1 MAHFFDQLLSNR
13 GLQSAPKPLC
23 KLNVT
28 DEEYAELKDVI
39 RQSLINNTSSCYGK
53 EYALFYAEVWR
64 REYNGGKMS
73 KDRVAEYAE
82 IDSTLSDV
90 LYKNARKALRS
101 LDIPVI
107 QQNNN
112 QYFRTLLL
120 QGGLPMAYVINN
132 DGFNRYEMFL
142 KSLLKET
149 SRLTIDWDNPNCI
162 EDFSCVSYLR
172 KTDRNEFF
180 FAVSLQIVHAINSKN
195 HDLLP
200 YSLESNEF
208 KLLTERLEKEH
219 ERVQSLVITNP
230 PTLQWKL
237 EIEDG
242 PQKIGTF
249 LYHLTSLKTIYSSM
263 IEGLNPQECFQFDLF
278 VSQKYVATYKKVSSN
293 QEEYIATYKMVNSDN
308 REFEWRCENII
319 DVKVITDN
327 EQELFPSVIGS
338 CPPNISIPQ
347 LFQKKNEHYV
357 LQNGDTASECLV
369 LYPPQWSIDDSRDLP
384 EKEILV
390 NGESFRYIELPEVR
404 ECDCLRFTNIKTG
417 DSIKLENLTSKYSVI
432 YGGLYLSWLEKSN
445 YALLKNR
452 PLITVYNENGDRLS
466 NNKTEIFY
474 RSFGTKD
481 WQPYSQQSNLV
492 PGLNEIK
499 VKFPDGSF
507 DIRLFYFIG
516 NMSFSTYEAE
526 ANKATIQCCSNNWGR
541 VYPVMQPNVEYEEK
555 GVNRW
560 SVRRRVES
568 NRIPSTC
575 SFEIRNGNNPPLKI
589 SIPSP
594 YVGLCLIKNDDDL
607 VESKSMIS
615 YGELS
620 DYKILCFGTNR
631 QVIKFEY
638 VGASNLGNH
647 ISISQ
652 NVKQG
657 ITSLSNYEEPISR
670 IFNIN
675 GVGSFD
681 RLASVRITIGEKS
694 FFVRHF
700 TLDTK
705 NNQTSNAIEVCRINE
720 DDSFVNTTDDL
731 YACRLI
737 SSSEKGEPSY
747 FLLEKR
753 DCGNYA
759 FPEDAEDGNYV
770 VFSSTFARQHVVPR
784 FYRLENHN
792 ICDDSVEE
800 RKSQKQRNIEE
811 WKTALSNAEI
821 STSNDWKNVVL
832 YIEIADKFRLPFKTF
847 NAISVA
853 VSTPELMTKL
863 LLRLVMDGKIDSLMS
878 ALMKIEQ
885 ECAMAFHWTSPQIL
899 SQILDNELENYPDCI
914 KMDVYRRL
922 QNSLLSLMTFTLDS
936 DVAELMTRFL
946 CGNLKNEEIDSITNA
961 EMNEY
966 KSKAIGRNNDGN
978 FNDDLPVAD
987 LPLMHGYYNSNLPIL
1002 PYQKTMI
1009 DSPLF
1014 VYEYTQGWNDGLWD
1028 PSPEGMQRRRIVN
1041 FYRIHYKYVYYDIL
1055 VKMLK

>member
-1 MAHFFDQLLSNR
+1 MPRFFDQLLSNR
-13 GLQSAPKPLC
+13 GLQSAPIPLC

-28 DEEYAELKDVI
+28 DEEYAELKNVI
-39 RQSLINNTSSCYGK
+39 RQSFKDNASSCYGK

-64 REYNGGKMS
+64 REYNGRTMS

-82 IDSTLSDV
+82 IDSSLSEV
-90 LYKNARKALRS
+90 MYENARKALRS
-101 LDIPVI
+101 LNIPII

-120 QGGLPMAYVINN
+120 QGGLPMAYVINK
-132 DGFNRYEMFL
+132 DGFNRYELFL

-149 SRLTIDWDNPNCI
+149 SRLMIDWDNPNCI
-162 EDFSCVSYLR
+162 ENLSCVRYLL

-180 FAVSLQIVHAINSKN
+180 YAISLQIVHAINSKN
-195 HDLLP
+195 RDLLP

-208 KLLTERLEKEH
+208 RSLTERLEKERD
-219 ERVQSLVITNP
+219 RVQSLVITNP

-237 EIEDG
+237 KIADG
-242 PQKIGTF
+242 SQKAGIF
-249 LYHLTSLKTIYSSM
+249 LYSLTSLKTIYSSM

-278 VSQKYVATYKKVSSN
+278 VSQKYVATYKKVSLN
-293 QEEYIATYKMVNSDN
+293 QEGNLATYKMVNSDN
-308 REFEWRCENII
+308 REFEWRCENVI
-319 DVKVITDN
+319 DVKVIADN
-327 EQELFPSVIGS
+327 DQELFPSVIGC
-338 CPPNISIPQ
+338 CPPNISVPQ
-347 LFQKKNEHYV
+347 LFQKKNDYYV
-357 LQNGDTASECLV
+357 QQNGYTASECLV
-369 LYPPQWSIDDSRDLP
+369 LYPPQWHIGDSQGLL
-384 EKEILV
+384 EEEILV
-390 NGESFRYIELPEVR
+390 NGESFRYVELPEVR
-404 ECDCLRFTNIKTG
+404 ECDFLSFTNIET
-417 DSIKLENLTSKYSVI
+417 DESIQLKNISSKYSVI
-432 YGGLYLSWLEKSN
+432 YGGLYHPWLEKSN

-452 PLITVYNENGDRLS
+452 PLITIYNEDGDRLPNS
-466 NNKTEIFY
+466 QANMFY
-474 RSFGTKD
+474 RSKGTKD
-481 WQPYSQQSNLV
+481 WLQYTQRSNLV
-492 PGLNEIK
+492 TGLNEIK
-499 VKFPDGSF
+499 IEFPDGSF
-507 DIRLFYFIG
+507 DIRMFYFIG
-516 NMSFSTYEAE
+516 NMSFSTFDAE
-526 ANKATIQCCSNNWGR
+526 ANEATIQCSSNWGS
-541 VYPVMQPNVEYEEK
+541 VFPVRQPNVEYEKK
-555 GVNRW
+555 GINKW
-560 SVRRRVES
+560 SVRRTVES

-575 SFEIRNGNNPPLKI
+575 SFEIKNGENPPLKI

-594 YVGLCLIKNDDDL
+594 YVGLCLIKNDDEL
-607 VESKSMIS
+607 VESESMIS

-620 DYKILCFGTNR
+620 DYKILCSGTKR

-638 VGASNLGNH
+638 VGTNIQENH

-657 ITSLSNYEEPISR
+657 ITPLSNYEEPISR

-675 GVGSFD
+675 GVGSFN
-681 RLASVRITIGEKS
+681 RFASVMISIGENS

-720 DDSFVNTTDDL
+720 DASFMYTADDL

-737 SSSEKGEPSY
+737 SANEVGEPSY

-759 FPEDAEDGNYV
+759 FPKEAEDGNYV
-770 VFSSTFARQHVVPR
+770 VFSSTFARQRVVPR

-899 SQILDNELENYPDCI
+899 SKILDNELENYPDCI

-936 DVAELMTRFL
+936 DIAETMTRFL
-946 CGNLKNEEIDSITNA
+946 CGNLENKKIDAITNA

-966 KSKAIGRNNDGN
+966 KSRAIGRNNDGN
-978 FNDDLPVAD
+978 FNGDLPVAV
-987 LPLMHGYYNSNLPIL
+987 LPLKHGYYNSNLRIL

>member
-1 MAHFFDQLLSNR
+1 MARFFDQLLSNR
-13 GLQSAPKPLC
+13 GLQSAPIPLC

-28 DEEYAELKDVI
+28 DEEYAELKNVI
-39 RQSLINNTSSCYGK
+39 RQSLENNASSCYGK

-82 IDSTLSDV
+82 IDSSRSDV
-90 LYKNARKALRS
+90 MYENARKALRS
-101 LDIPVI
+101 LNIPII

-120 QGGLPMAYVINN
+120 QGGLPMAYVINK
-132 DGFNRYEMFL
+132 DGFNRYELFL

-149 SRLTIDWDNPNCI
+149 SRLMIDWDNPNCI
-162 EDFSCVSYLR
+162 EDLSCVSYLR

-180 FAVSLQIVHAINSKN
+180 YAVSLQIVHAINSKN

-219 ERVQSLVITNP
+219 ERVQSLVIKNP

-293 QEEYIATYKMVNSDN
+293 QEENIATYKMVNSDN
-308 REFEWRCENII
+308 REFEWRCENVI

-369 LYPPQWSIDDSRDLP
+369 LYPPQWRIDDLRDLP

-390 NGESFRYIELPEVR
+390 NGESFRYIELPEVGK
-404 ECDCLRFTNIKTG
+404 CDFLRFSNIETR
-417 DSIKLENLTSKYSVI
+417 DSIQLKNLTSKYSVI

-452 PLITVYNENGDRLS
+452 PLITVYNEDGDRC
-466 NNKTEIFY
+466 NETKIFY

-499 VKFPDGSF
+499 VEFPDGSF
-507 DIRLFYFIG
+507 DVRLFYFIG
-516 NMSFSTYEAE
+516 NMSFSTFDAE
-526 ANKATIQCCSNNWGR
+526 ANEATIQCSSNWGS
-541 VYPVMQPNVEYEEK
+541 VFPVRQPNVEYEK
-555 GVNRW
+555 KDINKW
-560 SVRRRVES
+560 SVRRAVES

-575 SFEIRNGNNPPLKI
+575 SFEIKNGENPPLKI

-594 YVGLCLIKNDDDL
+594 YVGLCLIKNDDEL
-607 VESKSMIS
+607 VESESMIS

-620 DYKILCFGTNR
+620 DYKILCSGTKR

-638 VGASNLGNH
+638 VGANIQGNH

-657 ITSLSNYEEPISR
+657 ITSLSSYEEPISR

-675 GVGSFD
+675 GVGSFN
-681 RLASVRITIGEKS
+681 RFASVMITIGEKS

-720 DDSFVNTTDDL
+720 DALFIYTTDDL
-731 YACRLI
+731 YACRLV
-737 SSSEKGEPSY
+737 SSNEVGEPSY

-759 FPEDAEDGNYV
+759 FPEETEDGNYV
-770 VFSSTFARQHVVPR
+770 VFSSNFARQRVVPR

-792 ICDDSVEE
+792 ICDAPDED
-800 RKSQKQRNIEE
+800 RKSQRQRNIEE
-811 WKTALSNAEI
+811 WKSALSEAKVI
-821 STSNDWKNVVL
+821 TSNDWKNVVL

-847 NAISVA
+847 NAISAA

-863 LLRLVMDGKIDSLMS
+863 LLRLVMDDKIDSLMS

-885 ECAMAFHWTSPQIL
+885 ECAMAFHWISRQMLPQML
-899 SQILDNELENYPDCI
+899 GNELESYPEPL
-914 KMDVYRRL
+914 KMILFCQLKD
-922 QNSLLSLMTFTLDS
+922 SLLSLMTFTLDS
-936 DVAELMTRFL
+936 DIAELMTRFL
-946 CGNLKNEEIDSITNA
+946 CGNLKNKKIDSITNA

-966 KSKAIGRNNDGN
+966 KSRAIGRNNDGN
-978 FNDDLPVAD
+978 FNSDLPVAE
-987 LPLMHGYYNSNLPIL
+987 LPLIHGYYNSNLPIL

>member
-53 EYALFYAEVWR
+53 EYALFYAEVLR

-208 KLLTERLEKEH
+208 KSLTERLEKE
-219 ERVQSLVITNP
+219 RAKLQSLVIANP

-237 EIEDG
+237 KIADG
-242 PQKIGTF
+242 SQKTGTF
-249 LYHLTSLKTIYSSM
+249 LYSLTSLKTIYSSM

-278 VSQKYVATYKKVSSN
+278 VSQKYVATYKKVSLN
-293 QEEYIATYKMVNSDN
+293 QEGNLATYKRVNSDN
-308 REFEWRCENII
+308 REFEWLGENVI
-319 DVKVITDN
+319 DVKVIADN
-327 EQELFPSVIGS
+327 EQELFPSVIGC
-338 CPPNISIPQ
+338 CPPNISVPQ
-347 LFQKKNEHYV
+347 LFQKKNEYYV
-357 LQNGDTASECLV
+357 QQNGYTAPESLV
-369 LYPPQWSIDDSRDLP
+369 LYPPQWRIGDSQSLI
-384 EKEILV
+384 EKEIWV
-390 NGESFRYIELPEVR
+390 NGENFRYVELPEVR
-404 ECDCLRFTNIKTG
+404 ECDFLNFTNTET
-417 DSIKLENLTSKYSVI
+417 DESIQLKNISSKYSVI
-432 YGGLYLSWLEKSN
+432 YGGLYHPWLEKSN
-445 YALLKNR
+445 YALLSNR
-452 PLITVYNENGDRLS
+452 PLITVYSEDGDRLP
-466 NNKTEIFY
+466 NNQANMFY
-474 RSFGTKD
+474 RSIGTRD
-481 WQPYSQQSNLV
+481 WLPYMRNTNPVS
-492 PGLNEIK
+492 GLNEIK
-499 VKFPDGSF
+499 IVFPDGSF

-516 NMSFSTYEAE
+516 NMSFEIFEAE
-526 ANKATIQCCSNNWGR
+526 ANQATIQCISNWGN
-541 VYPVMQPNVEYEEK
+541 VFPVRQPNVEYQER
-555 GVNRW
+555 GRNRW
-560 SVRRRVES
+560 SVRRIVEG

-575 SFEIRNGNNPPLKI
+575 SFEIRNGQNPPLKI

-594 YVGLCLIKNDDDL
+594 YVGQCLIKNDDEL
-607 VESKSMIS
+607 VESNSMIS

-620 DYKILCFGTNR
+620 DYKILCSGTRNP
-631 QVIKFEY
+631 VIKFEY
-638 VGASNLGNH
+638 VGANNQGNH

-657 ITSLSNYEEPISR
+657 ITPLSNYEEPISR
-670 IFNIN
+670 IFNTN
-675 GVGSFD
+675 GIGSFD
-681 RLASVRITIGEKS
+681 RSTSVKIKIGEES
-694 FFVRHF
+694 FLERHF

-705 NNQTSNAIEVCRINE
+705 SNQVLNAIEVCRINE
-720 DDSFVNTTDDL
+720 DASFMYTTDDL
-731 YACRLI
+731 YACRLV
-737 SSSEKGEPSY
+737 SSNEVGEASY

-759 FPEDAEDGNYV
+759 FPEEAEDGNYV
-770 VFSSTFARQHVVPR
+770 VFSSNFARQRVVPR

-792 ICDDSVEE
+792 ICDDPIED

-811 WKTALSNAEI
+811 WKSALLNANI
-821 STSNDWKNVVL
+821 NTSDWRNVVL
-832 YIEIADKFRLPFKTF
+832 YIEIANKFQLPFKTF
-847 NAISVA
+847 NAVSVA
-853 VSTPELMTKL
+853 VSTPELMAKL
-863 LLRLVMDGKIDSLMS
+863 LLRLVIDGKIDSLMS

-885 ECAMAFHWTSPQIL
+885 ECAMAFHWISHQIL
-899 SQILDNELENYPDCI
+899 SQTQGNELENYPEPLKNI
-914 KMDVYRRL
+914 VLVQLM
-922 QNSLLSLMTFTLDS
+922 NSLRSLMTYTLDS

-946 CGNLKNEEIDSITNA
+946 CGNLENRERDFITIP

-966 KSKAIGRNNDGN
+966 RARAIGRNNDEN
-978 FNDDLPVAD
+978 FNADLPVAE
-987 LPLMHGYYNSNLPIL
+987 LPLNQRYYNFNPHIP

-1014 VYEYTQGWNDGLWD
+1014 VYEYTQGWNDRLWD
-1028 PSPEGMQRRRIVN
+1028 SSDEGLRRRRIIN

-1055 VKMLK
+1055 TKMLR

>member
-1 MAHFFDQLLSNR
+1 MAFFFDQLLSNR
-13 GLQSAPKPLC
+13 GLQSAPIPLC

-28 DEEYAELKDVI
+28 DEEYAELKNVI
-39 RQSLINNTSSCYGK
+39 RQSLINKASSCYGK

-82 IDSTLSDV
+82 INSSLSDV
-90 LYKNARKALRS
+90 MYENARNALRS
-101 LDIPVI
+101 LNIPII

-120 QGGLPMAYVINN
+120 QGGLPMAYVINK
-132 DGFNRYEMFL
+132 DGFNRYELFL

-149 SRLTIDWDNPNCI
+149 SRLMIDWDNPNCI
-162 EDFSCVSYLR
+162 EDLSCVSYLR

-180 FAVSLQIVHAINSKN
+180 YAVSLQIVHAINSKN

-293 QEEYIATYKMVNSDN
+293 QEENIATYKMVNSDN
-308 REFEWRCENII
+308 REFEWRCENVI

-369 LYPPQWSIDDSRDLP
+369 LYPPQWSIDDSRDLL

-417 DSIKLENLTSKYSVI
+417 DSIQLKNLTSKYSVI

-452 PLITVYNENGDRLS
+452 PLITVYNEDGDRC
-466 NNKTEIFY
+466 NETKIFY

-499 VKFPDGSF
+499 VEFPDGSF

-516 NMSFSTYEAE
+516 NMFFSTFDAE
-526 ANKATIQCCSNNWGR
+526 ANEATIQCSSSWGS
-541 VYPVMQPNVEYEEK
+541 VFPVRQPNVEYEKK
-555 GVNRW
+555 GINKW
-560 SVRRRVES
+560 SVRRTVES

-575 SFEIRNGNNPPLKI
+575 SFEIKNGENPPLKI

-594 YVGLCLIKNDDDL
+594 YVGLCLIKNDDEL
-607 VESKSMIS
+607 VESESMIS

-620 DYKILCFGTNR
+620 DYKILCSGTKR
-631 QVIKFEY
+631 QLIKFEY
-638 VGASNLGNH
+638 VGTNIQGNH

-657 ITSLSNYEEPISR
+657 ITPLSNYEEPISR

-675 GVGSFD
+675 GIGSFN
-681 RLASVRITIGEKS
+681 RLASVKITIGEKS

-700 TLDTK
+700 TLDTR

-720 DDSFVNTTDDL
+720 DASFIYTTDDL
-731 YACRLI
+731 YACRLV
-737 SSSEKGEPSY
+737 SSNEGGEPSY
-747 FLLEKR
+747 ILLEKR

-759 FPEDAEDGNYV
+759 FPKEAEDGNYV
-770 VFSSTFARQHVVPR
+770 VFSSTFARQRVVPR

-792 ICDDSVEE
+792 ICDAPVED

-811 WKTALSNAEI
+811 WKSALSEAKVI
-821 STSNDWKNVVL
+821 TSNDWKNVVL

-847 NAISVA
+847 NAILVA

-863 LLRLVMDGKIDSLMS
+863 LLRLVMDDKIDSLTS

-885 ECAMAFHWTSPQIL
+885 ECAMAFHWISRQMLPQIL
-899 SQILDNELENYPDCI
+899 GDELENYPDSL
-914 KMDVYRRL
+914 KMDVYCRL
-922 QNSLLSLMTFTLDS
+922 KNSLLSLMTFTLDS

-946 CGNLKNEEIDSITNA
+946 CGNLENKEIDSITNA

-966 KSKAIGRNNDGN
+966 RSRAKGRNNDGN
-978 FNDDLPVAD
+978 FNGDLPVAE
-987 LPLMHGYYNSNLPIL
+987 LPLKHGYYNSSLHIL

-1014 VYEYTQGWNDGLWD
+1014 VYEYMQGWNDCLWG
-1028 PSPEGMQRRRIVN
+1028 SSLEGMLRRRIIN

>member
-1 MAHFFDQLLSNR
+1 MARFFDQLLSNR
-13 GLQSAPKPLC
+13 GLQSAPIPLC

-28 DEEYAELKDVI
+28 DEEYAELKNVI
-39 RQSLINNTSSCYGK
+39 RQSLINNASSCYGK

-82 IDSTLSDV
+82 INSSLSDV
-90 LYKNARKALRS
+90 MYENARNALRS
-101 LDIPVI
+101 LNIPII

-120 QGGLPMAYVINN
+120 QGGLPMAYVINEEN
-132 DGFNRYEMFL
+132 EECVSRYELFL

-149 SRLTIDWDNPNCI
+149 SRLMIDWDNPNCI
-162 EDFSCVSYLR
+162 ENLSCVHHLR
-172 KTDRNEFF
+172 KTERNEFF
-180 FAVSLQIVHAINSKN
+180 YAVSLQIVHAINSN
-195 HDLLP
+195 NRDLLP
-200 YSLESNEF
+200 YSLESDEF
-208 KLLTERLEKEH
+208 ESLTERLEMERK
-219 ERVQSLVITNP
+219 RVQALVITNP

-237 EIEDG
+237 KIAEG
-242 PQKIGTF
+242 SQKVGIF
-249 LYHLTSLKTIYSSM
+249 LYSLTSLKTIYSSM

-293 QEEYIATYKMVNSDN
+293 QEENIATYKMVNSDN
-308 REFEWRCENII
+308 REFEWRCENVI

-347 LFQKKNEHYV
+347 LFQKKNEYYV

-369 LYPPQWSIDDSRDLP
+369 LYPPQWRIDDLRDLP

-390 NGESFRYIELPEVR
+390 NGESFRYVELPEVR
-404 ECDCLRFTNIKTG
+404 ECDFLRFTNIETR
-417 DSIKLENLTSKYSVI
+417 DSIQLKNLTSKYSVI
-432 YGGLYLSWLEKSN
+432 YGGLYLSWLKKSN
-445 YALLKNR
+445 YALLRNR
-452 PLITVYNENGDRLS
+452 PLVTVYNEDGDRLP
-466 NNKTEIFY
+466 NNQANMFY
-474 RSFGTKD
+474 RSLGTRD
-481 WQPYSQQSNLV
+481 WLPYTQRSNLV

-499 VKFPDGSF
+499 VKLPDGSF
-507 DIRLFYFIG
+507 DIRRFYFIG
-516 NMSFSTYEAE
+516 NMSFSIDEAK
-526 ANKATIQCCSNNWGR
+526 ANEATIQCCSNWGR
-541 VYPVMQPNVEYEEK
+541 VYPVMQPNVEYKEK

-575 SFEIRNGNNPPLKI
+575 SFEIKNGENPPLKI

-705 NNQTSNAIEVCRINE
+705 NNQTSNAIEVSRINE

-770 VFSSTFARQHVVPR
+770 VFSSTFARQRVVPR

-821 STSNDWKNVVL
+821 STSNDWKNVAL

-885 ECAMAFHWTSPQIL
+885 ECAMAFHWISPEILPQIL
-899 SQILDNELENYPDCI
+899 GVVLENYPDE
-914 KMDVYRRL
+914 RL
-922 QNSLLSLMTFTLDS
+922 LGMVRDSLHSLMIFTLDS
-936 DVAELMTRFL
+936 DIAETMTRFL
-946 CGNLKNEEIDSITNA
+946 CGNLENKKIDTITNA

-966 KSKAIGRNNDGN
+966 KSRAIGRNNDGN
-978 FNDDLPVAD
+978 FNGDLPVAV